1 MLLTSVLS
9 LLGHALLV
17 AALLMRPFHQRS
29 WPRAWKAAVLVV
41 VAAAVCAPYDSVPVV
56 GYLRGAIGDLSV
68 TTLLLLVA
76 SLFAFVT
83 GRPLFP
89 PHERHALLA
98 AVAVAALLLY
108 PFALGLTYFDSYS
121 LGFGS
126 TLMITALL
134 LLTLI
139 AWYAGLGLVVLC
151 VVAACVT
158 YMSGLLE
165 SNNLWDYLID
175 PLISVYALFVTVPW
189 LMATIQWPKAG
200 GTGDTR

>member
-1 MLLTSVLS
+1 MLLTAVLS

-17 AALLMRPFHQRS
+17 TALLMWPLRRRS
-29 WPRAWKAAVLVV
+29 WPRAWRAAAAGVAV
-41 VAAAVCAPYDSVPVV
+41 VAALVPYDGVPVA

-68 TTLLLLVA
+68 TSLLLLAA
-76 SLFAFVT
+76 SLFYSMT

-89 PHERHALLA
+89 PHERRVLLA

-108 PFALGLTYFDSYS
+108 PFALGLTYFDPYA

-126 TLMITALL
+126 YLMATALL

-139 AWYAGLGLVVLC
+139 AWRARLGLVVLC
-151 VVAACVT
+151 VVAACVA
-158 YMSGLLE
+158 YLAGLLE

-175 PLISVYALFVTVPW
+175 PLVSVYALLVTVPW
-189 LMATIQWPKAG
+189 VMAVIRRPRAG
-200 GTGDTR
+200 GAGDTR